1 MNNKRNLI
9 IFILIVAVVCISGI
23 AIARKNSGKEA
34 ENVGGFTFDRISSYD
49 GKYYAI
55 SDKTE
60 KGNIAVSIYEIENDV
75 FVFSFE
81 PVRASDFWGICWESS
96 SYNIWV
102 QSGDIGVICYSYE
115 NDEWKLNENVE
126 RPNDIISKYD

>member
-23 AIARKNSGKEA
+23 VIARKNFVKEA
-34 ENVGGFTFDRISSYD
+34 ENMGSFTFDRISSYD
-49 GKYYAI
+49 EKYYAI
-55 SDKTE
+55 SDKIE
-60 KGNIAVSIYEIENDV
+60 KGNIAVSIYETENDV

-102 QSGDIGVICYSYE
+102 
-115 NDEWKLNENVE
+115 
-126 RPNDIISKYD
+126 

>member
-1 MNNKRNLI
+1 MKNKRNLI
-9 IFILIVAVVCISGI
+9 IFILIIAAVCVIGI
-23 AIARKNSGKEA
+23 AIARKNFVKEA
-34 ENVGGFTFDRISSYD
+34 KNMGSFTFGRIGSYD
-49 GKYYAI
+49 EKYYAI
-55 SDKTE
+55 SDRTE
-60 KGNIAVSIYEIENDV
+60 KDNIEVSIYETENDV

-96 SYNIWV
+96 SYNIWI
-102 QSGDIGVICYSYE
+102 QSGDIGVICYSYK